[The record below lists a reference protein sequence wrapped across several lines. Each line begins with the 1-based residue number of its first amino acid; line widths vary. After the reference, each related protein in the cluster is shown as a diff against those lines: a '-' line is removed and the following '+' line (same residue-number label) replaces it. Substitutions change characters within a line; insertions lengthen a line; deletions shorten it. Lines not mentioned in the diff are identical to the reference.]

1 MSSSKG
7 LDGVKRIALAHGEK
21 IGMALVVLVV
31 GYLVYSSLGRE
42 TLPPDMKYDRLSSLT
57 GQIRQKVDD
66 SKWEVAVQ
74 NTPEEVKLY
83 QPLSTGATLEV
94 ASQPYAWDRS
104 GWDPAVVPPS
114 SLRSDPKLLAPVE
127 FEGHGITA
135 LFAFMSE
142 EQRQAL
148 ELQRQREERQ
158 REIEAR
164 EGRERMEAEAGRRTG
179 RGREQ
184 EGEGG
189 FFGAGGGTTIDPND
203 KNIRPV
209 GISMP
214 PAGVSLGGEELIEQH
229 SVAVVLAKVPLSE
242 QFQEYKNALAD
253 SRNFSPEIDFPEY
266 LGYLVERAEVVP
278 GAELAWQRVTVRN
291 GAGGPPIT
299 SIDANRLGQAIADWV
314 DFPDSPQSTPDQRH
328 VHDFLTFP
336 LPPLV
341 GRDWGSM
348 VVHSD
353 VSLQSEVEML
363 EEEQGDELQPDP
375 AGEDTGDF
383 FGGPGLDGGG
393 RPPGGRG
400 VAPLRGP
407 GRDDERGGTIGPRR
421 RGTTAGGGTAFAPQQ
436 DPQTGEYVMDVPF
449 IMFRFFDMTVE
460 PGRRYK
466 YRVRLVLRDVN
477 GLRPSTELEPEVN
490 ARLAGKSSAQRQF
503 VFADWS
509 EPTPTIS
516 IPQAGTIKVAE
527 AKTPTASAL
536 SELTVRLIV
545 ESYGVNPEKR
555 SQVIQAF
562 VETEARRGSVMN
574 FFRQEV
580 EKLIERGQYIQK
592 VQDFNINTGVTVL
605 DIDGGHRYTRDLQAP
620 AQVLF
625 IDAAGRIYLR
635 DELDDERDVA
645 IHRAVFAPPD
655 KRGGGGGGAAPG
667 FGGFGR
673 E

>member
-1 MSSSKG
+1 
-7 LDGVKRIALAHGEK
+7 
-21 IGMALVVLVV
+21 
-31 GYLVYSSLGRE
+31 
-42 TLPPDMKYDRLSSLT
+42 
-57 GQIRQKVDD
+57 
-66 SKWEVAVQ
+66 
-74 NTPEEVKLY
+74 
-83 QPLSTGATLEV
+83 
-94 ASQPYAWDRS
+94 
-104 GWDPAVVPPS
+104 
-114 SLRSDPKLLAPVE
+114 
-127 FEGHGITA
+127 
-135 LFAFMSE
+135 
-142 EQRQAL
+142 
-148 ELQRQREERQ
+148 
-158 REIEAR
+158 
-164 EGRERMEAEAGRRTG
+164 
-179 RGREQ
+179 
-184 EGEGG
+184 
-189 FFGAGGGTTIDPND
+189 
-203 KNIRPV
+203 
-209 GISMP
+209 
-214 PAGVSLGGEELIEQH
+214 
-229 SVAVVLAKVPLSE
+229 
-242 QFQEYKNALAD
+242 
-253 SRNFSPEIDFPEY
+253 
-266 LGYLVERAEVVP
+266 
-278 GAELAWQRVTVRN
+278 
-291 GAGGPPIT
+291 
-299 SIDANRLGQAIADWV
+299 
-314 DFPDSPQSTPDQRH
+314 
-328 VHDFLTFP
+328 
-336 LPPLV
+336 
-341 GRDWGSM
+341 
-348 VVHSD
+348 
-353 VSLQSEVEML
+353 
-363 EEEQGDELQPDP
+363 
-375 AGEDTGDF
+375 
-383 FGGPGLDGGG
+383 
-393 RPPGGRG
+393 
-400 VAPLRGP
+400 
-407 GRDDERGGTIGPRR
+407 
-421 RGTTAGGGTAFAPQQ
+421 
-436 DPQTGEYVMDVPF
+436 MDVPF